1 VSRAAG
7 SGLSRR
13 IALVQRWLMAI
24 YRLDLPLHAERFLL
38 TGEAAR
44 RLLPAGSP
52 RSGLAVVEEGEDL
65 WLGLYLD
72 PRDRPDVD
80 TVVEETSHWVCLVW
94 HAAQGRPVSQLQLEL
109 QGEVD
114 RYAVARLSGCDGLR
128 HFRDFRWVISVDAAT
143 RDRYETAH
151 RTAYRYCRF
160 LAQRY
165 PQRTDVPGLLAELR
179 GFYRASA
186 QARLRFGFS

>member
-13 IALVQRWLMAI
+13 IAQAQRWLMAI
-24 YRLDLPLHAERFLL
+24 YRLDLPLRAERFLL
-38 TGEAAR
+38 TREAAR

-114 RYAVARLSGCDGLR
+114 RYAVARLSGRDGLR
-128 HFRDFRWVISVDAAT
+128 HFRDFHWVRGLEGAA
-143 RDRYETAH
+143 RNRYETAH
-151 RTAYRYCRF
+151 RAAYGYCRF

-165 PQRTDVPGLLAELR
+165 PQRADVPGLLAELR

>member
-7 SGLSRR
+7 RELRR
-13 IALVQRWLMAI
+13 SIALVQRWLMAI
-24 YRLDLPLHAERFLL
+24 YRLDLPLRAERFLL
-38 TGEAAR
+38 TGVAAQ

-52 RSGLAVVEEGEDL
+52 RSGLAAIEEGEDL

-72 PRDRPDVD
+72 PRDRPDAD

-94 HAAQGRPVSQLQLEL
+94 HAAQGRPVSRLQLEL

-114 RYAVARLSGCDGLR
+114 RYAVARLRGRDGLR
-128 HFRDFRWVISVDAAT
+128 HFRDFRWVRGLEEAT

-160 LAQRY
+160 LAERY
-165 PQRTDVPGLLAELR
+165 PRQADVPGLLAELR
-179 GFYRASA
+179 SFYRASA
-186 QARLRFGFS
+186 QERLRLWLC

>member
-1 VSRAAG
+1 VSRATG

-13 IALVQRWLMAI
+13 IAQVQRWLMAI
-24 YRLDLPLHAERFLL
+24 YRLDLPLRAECFLL
-38 TGEAAR
+38 TGETAQ

-52 RSGLAVVEEGEDL
+52 RSGVAVVEEGEDL
-65 WLGLYLD
+65 WLGIYLD

-94 HAAQGRPVSQLQLEL
+94 HAAQGRPVSRLQLEL

-114 RYAVARLSGCDGLR
+114 RYAVARLRGRDGLR
-128 HFRDFRWVISVDAAT
+128 HFRDFRWVRGLDGAS

-151 RTAYRYCRF
+151 RTAYRYCRS

-165 PQRTDVPGLLAELR
+165 PERADVPGLLTELR

-186 QARLRFGFS
+186 QARLRIGFS

>member
-1 VSRAAG
+1 VSRATG

-13 IALVQRWLMAI
+13 IAQVQRWLMAI
-24 YRLDLPLHAERFLL
+24 YRLDVPLRAECFLL
-38 TGEAAR
+38 TGETAQ

-52 RSGLAVVEEGEDL
+52 RSGVAVVEEGEDL
-65 WLGLYLD
+65 WLGIYLD

-94 HAAQGRPVSQLQLEL
+94 HAAQGRPVSRLQLEL

-114 RYAVARLSGCDGLR
+114 RYAVARLRGRDGLR
-128 HFRDFRWVISVDAAT
+128 HFRDFRWVRGLDGAS

-151 RTAYRYCRF
+151 RTAYRYCRS

-165 PQRTDVPGLLAELR
+165 PERADVPGLLTELR

-186 QARLRFGFS
+186 QARLRIGFS

>member
-1 VSRAAG
+1 MSRAATA
-7 SGLSRR
+7 GLSGR
-13 IALVQRWLMAI
+13 IAQVQRWLMAI
-24 YRLDLPLHAERFLL
+24 YRLDLPLRAECFLL
-38 TGEAAR
+38 TDETAQ

-72 PRDRPDVD
+72 PGERPDVD

-94 HAAQGRPVSQLQLEL
+94 HAAQGRPISQLQLEL

-114 RYAVARLSGCDGLR
+114 RYAVARLSGRDGLR
-128 HFRDFRWVISVDAAT
+128 HFRDFRWVRGVDGAT

-151 RTAYRYCRF
+151 RIAYRYCRF
-160 LAQRY
+160 LAQRF
-165 PQRTDVPGLLAELR
+165 PQRADVPGLLTELR

>member
-1 VSRAAG
+1 MSRAAG
-7 SGLSRR
+7 RDLRCR

-24 YRLDLPLHAERFLL
+24 YRLDLPLRAERFLL
-38 TGEAAR
+38 TGVAAG

-72 PRDRPDVD
+72 PRDRPDAD

-94 HAAQGRPVSQLQLEL
+94 HAAQGRPVSRLQLEL

-114 RYAVARLSGCDGLR
+114 RYAVARLRGRDGLR
-128 HFRDFRWVISVDAAT
+128 HFRDFRWVRGLDGAA
-143 RDRYETAH
+143 RHRYETAH
-151 RTAYRYCRF
+151 RTAYRYCRL
-160 LAQRY
+160 LAERY
-165 PQRTDVPGLLAELR
+165 PRRTDVPGLLAELR
-179 GFYRASA
+179 SFYRASA
-186 QARLRFGFS
+186 QERLRPGLC